1 MRCLVYIDLN
11 MVRAGV
17 VKYPCNWAESGY
29 GEIQNPRKRYAVID
43 TSALLTLTN
52 CRDLLH
58 LQTEHAHQVKPELA
72 SDRNRR
78 DAAFSESLA
87 VGNREFVEEVRR
99 KLGAKA
105 RARGVVE
112 QKDTIA
118 LREPR
123 PSYGSHFGRGK
134 AILSPGNNP
143 YTDRC

>member
-1 MRCLVYIDLN
+1 MQCLVYIDLN

-17 VKYPCNWAESGY
+17 VKHPCEWAESGY
-29 GEIQNPRKRYAVID
+29 GEIQDPRKRYAVID
-43 TSALLTLTN
+43 TSALLTLLN
-52 CRDLLH
+52 CRDLVH
-58 LQTEHAHQVKPELA
+58 LQYEHTDQVRSMLA

-78 DAAFSESLA
+78 DGRFSESLA

-112 QKDTIA
+112 QEDTIA

-123 PSYGSHFGRGK
+123 PSYGPHFGSEK
-134 AILSPGNNP
+134 AVLSPGNNP
-143 YTDRC
+143 NTGKY